1 MTREQITNECLAA
14 IDSSKCLLTLLSTGV
29 GKTKIT
35 IDCINKICDKV
46 FSIENDRTDVLIVVD
61 KKVHIQ
67 NWKDEFEKWG
77 GINTDN
83 VEFCCYASL
92 HKYANSYWDVVVLD
106 ECFKGSTEI
115 LTDKGY
121 KRFDCLEGTE
131 KVAQFTD
138 NGSIEFVNPIRFI
151 KKDYKGKICKMHLGR
166 NRYVYLT
173 PNHNQVYRTKAI
185 KEWRLRP
192 IKDIKENDI
201 TRIPVSGKGTGDNSL
216 LSPLEQLFIAIQAD
230 GTLQRHQKNESVYS
244 IQVTKDRKKQR
255 LRTILNNIDSSLWT
269 SIKGR
274 EGIDRYLIKL
284 PKGNAKLLSTHF
296 NIEMGYD
303 RANSFIDE
311 IIEWDGYKSSYKYY
325 SSIIKENVDFVSSVA
340 VQAGYKSLVSI
351 EQDNRKDSY
360 RDVYRVFMR
369 KQEDIDTQS
378 MHKEYLDYNDKVY
391 CVEVPSSKIV
401 VRSEGYSFISGNCH
415 HVGSE
420 VRLEALESINIAYNL
435 IGLSA
440 TVPREL
446 KAWFKRK
453 YKTSIVSCTTQE
465 AIESN
470 ILPDPTIYL
479 MPLTLNNKEYT
490 ELYEINKKD
499 KSTPIH
505 GDYKDLWVL
514 KRSKKHA
521 FIRCTQRQYLNEL
534 DGLVNFY
541 KRKAAGGSTIMK
553 NLWLRA
559 CGDRLTY
566 LANAKN
572 EQVQAILTKLKN
584 YRTITF
590 CTSIE
595 QSEKLGKNCIHSKNK
610 TAQETLN
617 TFNVGKIKHI
627 TACHML
633 NESINLT
640 NCRYGIFANI
650 NASETIQ
657 IQRVGKL

>member
-1 MTREQITNECLAA
+1 MTREQITNDCLAA

-92 HKYANSYWDVVVLD
+92 YKYANSYWDVVVLD
-106 ECFKGSTEI
+106 EC
-115 LTDKGY
+115 
-121 KRFDCLEGTE
+121 
-131 KVAQFTD
+131 
-138 NGSIEFVNPIRFI
+138 
-151 KKDYKGKICKMHLGR
+151 
-166 NRYVYLT
+166 
-173 PNHNQVYRTKAI
+173 
-185 KEWRLRP
+185 
-192 IKDIKENDI
+192 
-201 TRIPVSGKGTGDNSL
+201 
-216 LSPLEQLFIAIQAD
+216 
-230 GTLQRHQKNESVYS
+230 
-244 IQVTKDRKKQR
+244 
-255 LRTILNNIDSSLWT
+255 
-269 SIKGR
+269 
-274 EGIDRYLIKL
+274 
-284 PKGNAKLLSTHF
+284 
-296 NIEMGYD
+296 
-303 RANSFIDE
+303 
-311 IIEWDGYKSSYKYY
+311 
-325 SSIIKENVDFVSSVA
+325 
-340 VQAGYKSLVSI
+340 
-351 EQDNRKDSY
+351 
-360 RDVYRVFMR
+360 
-369 KQEDIDTQS
+369 
-378 MHKEYLDYNDKVY
+378 
-391 CVEVPSSKIV
+391 
-401 VRSEGYSFISGNCH
+401 H

-420 VRLEALESINIAYNL
+420 VRLEALGTINIAYNL

-446 KAWFKRK
+446 KAWFKKK
-453 YKTSIVSCTTQE
+453 YKTSIISCTTQE

-499 KSTPIH
+499 KSTPIY

-514 KRSKKHA
+514 KRSKKHV
-521 FIRCTQRQYLNEL
+521 FVRCTQRQYLNEL

-541 KRKAAGGSTIMK
+541 KRKASGGSTIMK

-572 EQVQAILTKLKN
+572 EQIQAILTKLKN

-617 TFNVGKIKHI
+617 SFNAGKIKHI

-633 NESINLT
+633 NEGVNLA

-657 IQRVGKL
+657 IQRVGRALRHKDPIIIIPFFRDTREEELVRKWMENYNKDLIKVIYKPDDL

>member
-14 IDSSKCLLTLLSTGV
+14 IDSSKCLLTLLSTGF
-29 GKTKIT
+29 GKSRVA

-77 GINTDN
+77 GIKTDH
-83 VEFCCYASL
+83 VKFCCYASL
-92 HKYANSYWDVVVLD
+92 HKYAKSSWDVVVLD
-106 ECFKGSTEI
+106 EC
-115 LTDKGY
+115 
-121 KRFDCLEGTE
+121 
-131 KVAQFTD
+131 
-138 NGSIEFVNPIRFI
+138 
-151 KKDYKGKICKMHLGR
+151 
-166 NRYVYLT
+166 
-173 PNHNQVYRTKAI
+173 
-185 KEWRLRP
+185 
-192 IKDIKENDI
+192 
-201 TRIPVSGKGTGDNSL
+201 
-216 LSPLEQLFIAIQAD
+216 
-230 GTLQRHQKNESVYS
+230 
-244 IQVTKDRKKQR
+244 
-255 LRTILNNIDSSLWT
+255 
-269 SIKGR
+269 
-274 EGIDRYLIKL
+274 
-284 PKGNAKLLSTHF
+284 
-296 NIEMGYD
+296 
-303 RANSFIDE
+303 
-311 IIEWDGYKSSYKYY
+311 
-325 SSIIKENVDFVSSVA
+325 
-340 VQAGYKSLVSI
+340 
-351 EQDNRKDSY
+351 
-360 RDVYRVFMR
+360 
-369 KQEDIDTQS
+369 
-378 MHKEYLDYNDKVY
+378 
-391 CVEVPSSKIV
+391 
-401 VRSEGYSFISGNCH
+401 H

-420 VRLEALESINIAYNL
+420 IRLEALEAIHIAYNL

-446 KAWFKRK
+446 KTWFKRK
-453 YKTSIVSCTTQE
+453 YKTTIVSCTTQD
-465 AIESN
+465 AIESG

-479 MPLTLNNKEYT
+479 MPLILNDKWYT

-499 KSTPIH
+499 KSTPIY

-521 FIRCTQRQYLNEL
+521 FVRCTQRQYLNEL

-541 KRKAAGGSTIMK
+541 KRKATGGNITMK
-553 NLWLRA
+553 NLWLRT

-572 EQVQAILTKLKN
+572 KQVQAILIKLKN

-610 TAQETLN
+610 AAQETLN
-617 TFNVGKIKHI
+617 SFNAGKIKHI

-633 NESINLT
+633 NEGVNLT

-650 NASETIQ
+650 NASDTIQ

>member
-14 IDSSKCLLTLLSTGV
+14 IDSSKCLLTLLSTGL
-29 GKTKIT
+29 GKTKIA

-106 ECFKGSTEI
+106 EC
-115 LTDKGY
+115 
-121 KRFDCLEGTE
+121 
-131 KVAQFTD
+131 
-138 NGSIEFVNPIRFI
+138 
-151 KKDYKGKICKMHLGR
+151 
-166 NRYVYLT
+166 
-173 PNHNQVYRTKAI
+173 
-185 KEWRLRP
+185 
-192 IKDIKENDI
+192 
-201 TRIPVSGKGTGDNSL
+201 
-216 LSPLEQLFIAIQAD
+216 
-230 GTLQRHQKNESVYS
+230 
-244 IQVTKDRKKQR
+244 
-255 LRTILNNIDSSLWT
+255 
-269 SIKGR
+269 
-274 EGIDRYLIKL
+274 
-284 PKGNAKLLSTHF
+284 
-296 NIEMGYD
+296 
-303 RANSFIDE
+303 
-311 IIEWDGYKSSYKYY
+311 
-325 SSIIKENVDFVSSVA
+325 
-340 VQAGYKSLVSI
+340 
-351 EQDNRKDSY
+351 
-360 RDVYRVFMR
+360 
-369 KQEDIDTQS
+369 
-378 MHKEYLDYNDKVY
+378 
-391 CVEVPSSKIV
+391 
-401 VRSEGYSFISGNCH
+401 H

-420 VRLEALESINIAYNL
+420 VRLEALGTINIAYNL

-453 YKTSIVSCTTQE
+453 YKTAIVSCTTQE

-499 KSTPIH
+499 KSTPIY

-566 LANAKN
+566 LANVKN

-617 TFNVGKIKHI
+617 SFNAGKIKHI

-633 NESINLT
+633 NEGVNLA

-657 IQRVGKL
+657 IQRVGRALRHKDPILIIPFFKDTREEELVRKWMNNYNKDLIKVIYRPDDL

>member
-1 MTREQITNECLAA
+1 MTREQITNDCLAA

-46 FSIENDRTDVLIVVD
+46 FSRENDRTDVLIVVD

-67 NWKDEFEKWG
+67 NWKDEFKKWG

-92 HKYANSYWDVVVLD
+92 HKYARSYWDVVVLD
-106 ECFKGSTEI
+106 E
-115 LTDKGY
+115 
-121 KRFDCLEGTE
+121 
-131 KVAQFTD
+131 
-138 NGSIEFVNPIRFI
+138 
-151 KKDYKGKICKMHLGR
+151 
-166 NRYVYLT
+166 
-173 PNHNQVYRTKAI
+173 
-185 KEWRLRP
+185 
-192 IKDIKENDI
+192 
-201 TRIPVSGKGTGDNSL
+201 
-216 LSPLEQLFIAIQAD
+216 
-230 GTLQRHQKNESVYS
+230 
-244 IQVTKDRKKQR
+244 
-255 LRTILNNIDSSLWT
+255 
-269 SIKGR
+269 
-274 EGIDRYLIKL
+274 
-284 PKGNAKLLSTHF
+284 
-296 NIEMGYD
+296 
-303 RANSFIDE
+303 
-311 IIEWDGYKSSYKYY
+311 
-325 SSIIKENVDFVSSVA
+325 
-340 VQAGYKSLVSI
+340 
-351 EQDNRKDSY
+351 
-360 RDVYRVFMR
+360 
-369 KQEDIDTQS
+369 
-378 MHKEYLDYNDKVY
+378 
-391 CVEVPSSKIV
+391 
-401 VRSEGYSFISGNCH
+401 CH

-420 VRLEALESINIAYNL
+420 VRLEALETINIAYNL

-440 TVPREL
+440 TVSREL
-446 KAWFKRK
+446 KTWFKRK
-453 YKTSIVSCTTQE
+453 YKTAIVTCTTQD
-465 AIESN
+465 AMESD
-470 ILPDPTIYL
+470 ILPEPIIYL
-479 MPLTLNNKEYT
+479 MPLILNDKYYT

-499 KSTPIH
+499 KTTPVQH

-541 KRKAAGGSTIMK
+541 KRKAAGGSTAMK

-572 EQVQAILTKLKN
+572 KQVQAILTKLKN

-610 TAQETLN
+610 AAQETLN
-617 TFNVGKIKHI
+617 SFNAGKIKHI

-633 NESINLT
+633 NEGVNLT
-640 NCRYGIFANI
+640 NCKYGIFANI

-657 IQRVGKL
+657 VQRVGRALRHKNPILIIPFFRDTREEELVRKWMESYNKDLIKVIYKPDDL

>member
-77 GINTDN
+77 GIKTDN

-92 HKYANSYWDVVVLD
+92 HKYAGSYWDIVVLD
-106 ECFKGSTEI
+106 E
-115 LTDKGY
+115 
-121 KRFDCLEGTE
+121 
-131 KVAQFTD
+131 A
-138 NGSIEFVNPIRFI
+138 
-151 KKDYKGKICKMHLGR
+151 
-166 NRYVYLT
+166 
-173 PNHNQVYRTKAI
+173 
-185 KEWRLRP
+185 
-192 IKDIKENDI
+192 
-201 TRIPVSGKGTGDNSL
+201 
-216 LSPLEQLFIAIQAD
+216 
-230 GTLQRHQKNESVYS
+230 
-244 IQVTKDRKKQR
+244 
-255 LRTILNNIDSSLWT
+255 
-269 SIKGR
+269 
-274 EGIDRYLIKL
+274 
-284 PKGNAKLLSTHF
+284 
-296 NIEMGYD
+296 
-303 RANSFIDE
+303 
-311 IIEWDGYKSSYKYY
+311 
-325 SSIIKENVDFVSSVA
+325 
-340 VQAGYKSLVSI
+340 
-351 EQDNRKDSY
+351 
-360 RDVYRVFMR
+360 
-369 KQEDIDTQS
+369 
-378 MHKEYLDYNDKVY
+378 
-391 CVEVPSSKIV
+391 
-401 VRSEGYSFISGNCH
+401 H

-420 VRLEALESINIAYNL
+420 ARLKVLETINIAYNL

-446 KAWFKRK
+446 KTWFKRK
-453 YKTSIVSCTTQE
+453 YKTAIVSCTTQD

-499 KSTPIH
+499 KSAPIH
-505 GDYKDLWVL
+505 GDYKDLWIL

-534 DGLVNFY
+534 DGLVSFY

-566 LANAKN
+566 LANAKT
-572 EQVQAILTKLKN
+572 EQIQAILIKLKN

-657 IQRVGKL
+657 IQRIGRALRHKSPIIIIPFFRDTREEELVRKWMENYNKDLIKVIYKPDDL

>member
-1 MTREQITNECLAA
+1 MTREQITNDCLAA

-29 GKTKIT
+29 GKTLIA
-35 IDCINKICDKV
+35 INCINKICDKV

-106 ECFKGSTEI
+106 EC
-115 LTDKGY
+115 
-121 KRFDCLEGTE
+121 
-131 KVAQFTD
+131 
-138 NGSIEFVNPIRFI
+138 
-151 KKDYKGKICKMHLGR
+151 
-166 NRYVYLT
+166 
-173 PNHNQVYRTKAI
+173 
-185 KEWRLRP
+185 
-192 IKDIKENDI
+192 
-201 TRIPVSGKGTGDNSL
+201 
-216 LSPLEQLFIAIQAD
+216 
-230 GTLQRHQKNESVYS
+230 
-244 IQVTKDRKKQR
+244 
-255 LRTILNNIDSSLWT
+255 
-269 SIKGR
+269 
-274 EGIDRYLIKL
+274 
-284 PKGNAKLLSTHF
+284 
-296 NIEMGYD
+296 
-303 RANSFIDE
+303 
-311 IIEWDGYKSSYKYY
+311 
-325 SSIIKENVDFVSSVA
+325 
-340 VQAGYKSLVSI
+340 
-351 EQDNRKDSY
+351 
-360 RDVYRVFMR
+360 
-369 KQEDIDTQS
+369 
-378 MHKEYLDYNDKVY
+378 
-391 CVEVPSSKIV
+391 
-401 VRSEGYSFISGNCH
+401 H

-420 VRLEALESINIAYNL
+420 VRLEALGTINIAYNL

-446 KAWFKRK
+446 KTWFKRK
-453 YKTSIVSCTTQE
+453 YKTTIVSCTTQD

-479 MPLTLNNKEYT
+479 MPLTLNNTYYT
-490 ELYEINKKD
+490 ELYEVNKKD

-617 TFNVGKIKHI
+617 SFNVGKIKHI

-633 NESINLT
+633 NEGVNLA

-657 IQRVGKL
+657 IQRVGRALRHKDPILIIPFFKDTREEEIVRKWMNNYNKDLIKIIYKIEEL

>member
-1 MTREQITNECLAA
+1 MTREQITNDCLAA

-46 FSIENDRTDVLIVVD
+46 FSRENDRTDVLIVVD

-67 NWKDEFEKWG
+67 NWKDEFKKWG

-92 HKYANSYWDVVVLD
+92 HKYARSYWDVVVLD
-106 ECFKGSTEI
+106 E
-115 LTDKGY
+115 
-121 KRFDCLEGTE
+121 
-131 KVAQFTD
+131 
-138 NGSIEFVNPIRFI
+138 
-151 KKDYKGKICKMHLGR
+151 
-166 NRYVYLT
+166 
-173 PNHNQVYRTKAI
+173 
-185 KEWRLRP
+185 
-192 IKDIKENDI
+192 
-201 TRIPVSGKGTGDNSL
+201 
-216 LSPLEQLFIAIQAD
+216 
-230 GTLQRHQKNESVYS
+230 
-244 IQVTKDRKKQR
+244 
-255 LRTILNNIDSSLWT
+255 
-269 SIKGR
+269 
-274 EGIDRYLIKL
+274 
-284 PKGNAKLLSTHF
+284 
-296 NIEMGYD
+296 
-303 RANSFIDE
+303 
-311 IIEWDGYKSSYKYY
+311 
-325 SSIIKENVDFVSSVA
+325 
-340 VQAGYKSLVSI
+340 
-351 EQDNRKDSY
+351 
-360 RDVYRVFMR
+360 
-369 KQEDIDTQS
+369 
-378 MHKEYLDYNDKVY
+378 
-391 CVEVPSSKIV
+391 
-401 VRSEGYSFISGNCH
+401 CH

-420 VRLEALESINIAYNL
+420 VRLEALETINIAYNL

-440 TVPREL
+440 T
-446 KAWFKRK
+446 
-453 YKTSIVSCTTQE
+453 
-465 AIESN
+465 
-470 ILPDPTIYL
+470 
-479 MPLTLNNKEYT
+479 

-499 KSTPIH
+499 KTTPVQH

-541 KRKAAGGSTIMK
+541 KRKAAGGSIAIK

-572 EQVQAILTKLKN
+572 KQVQAILTKLKN

-610 TAQETLN
+610 AAQETLN
-617 TFNVGKIKHI
+617 SFNAGKIKHI

-633 NESINLT
+633 NEGVNLT
-640 NCRYGIFANI
+640 NCKYGIFANI

-657 IQRVGKL
+657 VQRVGRALRHKNPILIIPFFRDTREEELVRKWMENYNKDLIKVIYRPDDL